1 MPTLEWACVILRE
14 IGCRIRNDRDNEYVA
29 NKLDITTD
37 ELMGYFNAPNKT
49 YIDTKNQK
57 FIYDPGAKTL
67 RAIGLEKGGKR

>member
-1 MPTLEWACVILRE
+1 MSRE
-14 IGCRIRNDRDNEYVA
+14 EALKLLKKPAYDPETIDQDIEYVA

-49 YIDTKNQK
+49 YKDYKNQK
-57 FIYDPGAKTL
+57 FIYDLGAKAL